1 LLPPLPPPFRSVTL
15 WVMMVKVKIC
25 GITSATDALMAA
37 TAGADA
43 IGLNFYQASPRY
55 IDPDRALAIRIA
67 MPPFVAAVG
76 IFVDEEPERVREIM
90 DHCHLDY
97 AQLHGRETPR
107 TVARLKGCRVIKAI
121 RIRSEEDLR
130 EIERYRVDAFLLDTY
145 VKGEPGGTG
154 RTFDWDL
161 ARAAANRAKVIL
173 AGGLT
178 PDNVAQA
185 VAAGRPYGVDVA
197 SGVESEPGKK
207 NRKLVNRFLREAKGV
222 EL

>member
-1 LLPPLPPPFRSVTL
+1 
-15 WVMMVKVKIC
+15 MVKVKIC

-43 IGLNFYQASPRY
+43 VGLNFYRASPRY
-55 IDPDRALAIRIA
+55 IDPDRALAIRLA
-67 MPPFVAAVG
+67 LPPFVAAVG
-76 IFVDEEPERVREIM
+76 IFVDEDNDRVREIM
-90 DHCHLDY
+90 DHCRLDY
-97 AQLHGRETPR
+97 AQLHGREGPR
-107 TVARLKGCRVIKAI
+107 RVAQLKGYRIIKAI

-130 EIERYRVDAFLLDTY
+130 ELERYRVDGFLLDTY
-145 VKGEPGGTG
+145 VKDAPGGTG
-154 RTFDWDL
+154 QTFDWDV
-161 ARAAANRAKVIL
+161 ARAAANRARVIL

-197 SGVESEPGKK
+197 SGVENEPGKK
-207 NRKLVNRFLREAKGV
+207 DRKLVNRFVRAAKGV

>member
-1 LLPPLPPPFRSVTL
+1 
-15 WVMMVKVKIC
+15 MMVKVKIC

-37 TAGADA
+37 AAGADA
-43 IGLNFYQASPRY
+43 IGLNFYPSSPRCV
-55 IDPDRALAIRIA
+55 DPDRALAIRLA
-67 MPPFVAAVG
+67 LPPFVAAVG
-76 IFVDEEPERVREIM
+76 IFVNEDVERVREIM
-90 DHCHLDY
+90 DHCRLDY
-97 AQLHGRETPR
+97 AQLHGRENPR
-107 TVARLKGCRVIKAI
+107 YIAGLKGYRIIKAI
-121 RIRSEEDLR
+121 RIQGEEDLR
-130 EIERYRVDAFLLDTY
+130 EVERYRVDAFLLDTY

-154 RTFDWDL
+154 QSFDWDL
-161 ARAAANRAKVIL
+161 ARAAANRARVIL

-207 NRKLVNRFLREAKGV
+207 DRKLVSRFVREAKGV